1 MILFKQDKKRS
12 LNQPKKNMK
21 SFNPDDYTEEELK
34 DIYRKDEKYLKGLI
48 EESRKKIEEE
58 QKWLEANKE
67 ELKWVQSELKRLYS

>member
-1 MILFKQDKKRS
+1 
-12 LNQPKKNMK
+12 MK
-21 SFNPDDYTEEELK
+21 SFNPNDYTDEELK

-48 EESRKKIEEE
+48 EESRKKIAEE

>member
-1 MILFKQDKKRS
+1 MR
-12 LNQPKKNMK
+12 
-21 SFNPDDYTEEELK
+21 SFNPNDYTDEELK